1 MHKGEM
7 QMRNLN
13 RSLLAALM
21 LYLSAPSFAQGWFEY
36 INQAD
41 RFSVNFP
48 AEPEVREFTYNS
60 EYEFP
65 FPARIYSVQSS
76 EYDYSVTVV
85 DFTDA
90 FQIHAEADRPEAA
103 TGPTNWLYDQRA
115 SVARAAR
122 EFRQRGGEVTYDA
135 WSHMDRVEGH
145 QIQMINSDGSRT
157 YAGIY
162 LNGNANRLYV
172 LEAIAA
178 SGATPPIL
186 FQQSIRFLDEGGER
200 IRYLLSTNGC
210 AVDPNDP
217 AIGELSVR

>member
-1 MHKGEM
+1 MH
-7 QMRNLN
+7 NLN
-13 RSLLAALM
+13 NPLLAVLV
-21 LYLSAPSFAQGWFEY
+21 LFLSGPSFAQGWFEY

-41 RFSVNFP
+41 HFSVNFP
-48 AEPEVREFTYNS
+48 AEPEVREFAYNS

-65 FPARIYSVQSS
+65 FPARIYSVQVGANS
-76 EYDYSVTVV
+76 YSATVV
-85 DFTDA
+85 DFTDSA
-90 FQIHAEADRPEAA
+90 RIHAEADRPEAA
-103 TGPTNWLYDQRA
+103 SGPTNWLYDQRA

-162 LNGNANRLYV
+162 LNGNVNRLYV
-172 LEAIAA
+172 LEATVPPGSI
-178 SGATPPIL
+178 PPIL
-186 FQQSIRFLDEGGER
+186 FQQSIRFLDEEGER

-210 AVDPNDP
+210 AVAPDDP